1 MSGRITAISPQK
13 RNRQRYNVFIDS
25 SYAFSLSEKLAASL
39 NIGDRLK
46 TEDIERLKTEDEQ
59 EYAFSRALHYL
70 KFRPRS
76 RQEIRQY
83 LEKKEISPPGIEKAV
98 KKLENYSY
106 IDDAEFARAWIES
119 RKRHRPRGE
128 FALRHELKQKG
139 VSENIIDRMLD
150 GYQEAEHAWKAV
162 SPKLEHWAG
171 LGQLELKKK
180 IYDYLSRRGFSFET
194 CEEMFRKAINTIRT
208 EPSG

>member
-25 SYAFSLSEKLAASL
+25 SYAFSLSEKLAVSL

-46 TEDIERLKTEDEQ
+46 PSEIERLKTEDEQ
-59 EYAFSRALHYL
+59 EFAFSRALHYL

-76 RQEIRQY
+76 RQEIKQY
-83 LEKKEISPPGIEKAV
+83 LEKKGISPPGIEKAV

-106 IDDAEFARAWIES
+106 IDDEQFARSWIES

-139 VSENIIDRMLD
+139 VSENVIDRMLD
-150 GYQEAEHAWKAV
+150 GYQETEHAWKAV
-162 SPKLEHWAG
+162 SPKLERWAG

-194 CEEMFRKAINTIRT
+194 CDEVFRKAINTIRT